1 MTARRPP
8 WALAALGV
16 AVVALVCLPL
26 LYLLVRV
33 GGAGADAWAVL
44 ERPRTLGLVAR
55 TLGLVGAVAAA
66 AVLLGVP
73 AAWLVARTDLPGR
86 RVWAVVLALP
96 LVLPSYVLALAL
108 LAVSGPGGLLG
119 LPDLT
124 GFPGALLALSL
135 ATYPY
140 VFLLATAA
148 LRRADPALEEAARA
162 LGRTPFGAFRAIT
175 VPLLRPA
182 VGAGALLAALY
193 TLADFGVV
201 SLMRFDA
208 LTRAV
213 FLQYRGAFDREPAA
227 VLGLVLVALTVL
239 VLLAEQ
245 RARSRTAAAAVGG
258 GAAEAGTGRSAPPV
272 ALGRWRA
279 PALGFCL
286 LLAGLGVLLP
296 LGVLVGWLARR
307 PPELDGLASAALNS
321 LLVAVAA
328 AALATFAALPVA
340 LLATRFRAPWTRA
353 LERTGY
359 LANAL
364 PGIVIAL
371 ALVFFAARHAPVVY
385 GTLAL
390 LVLAYL
396 VRFFPQAL
404 AGVGAALAR
413 SDPRLE
419 EASRGLGRGP
429 LRTLATV
436 TAPLVAPG
444 LLTGA
449 VLVLL
454 STLKE
459 LPATLLLRPIGFDT
473 LATEVWTATSVSRYS
488 EAALPALVLCLL
500 AAPAVWLLVVRGGR
514 ELDELG
520 S

>member
-1 MTARRPP
+1 MRTRRPP
-8 WALAALGV
+8 WALSALGV
-16 AVVALVCLPL
+16 TVVGLVCLPL
-26 LYLLVRV
+26 AYLLIRV
-33 GGAGADAWAVL
+33 AGAGPDAWAVL
-44 ERPRTLGLVAR
+44 ERPRTVALVAR
-55 TLGLVGAVAAA
+55 TVGLVAAVTGL

-86 RVWAVVLALP
+86 RMWAVLLALP

-119 LPDLT
+119 LPDLA
-124 GFPGALLALSL
+124 GFPGALAALTL

-140 VFLLATAA
+140 VFLLTSAA

-162 LGRTPFGAFRAIT
+162 LGRTPWQAFRAVT
-175 VPLLRPA
+175 LPLLSPSVR
-182 VGAGALLAALY
+182 AGALLVALY
-193 TLADFGVV
+193 SLADFGVV
-201 SLMRFDA
+201 SLMRFDV

-213 FLQYRGAFDREPAA
+213 YLQYRGAFDREPAA
-227 VLGLVLVALTVL
+227 VLALLLVGLTVV

-245 RARSRTAAAAVGG
+245 WARSRVASGGDGG
-258 GAAEAGTGRSAPPV
+258 GGGGQAATPAR
-272 ALGRWRA
+272 LGRWRI
-279 PALGFCL
+279 PALAFCAA
-286 LLAGLGVLLP
+286 LAGAGVALP
-296 LGVLVGWLARR
+296 VGVLVGWLVRR
-307 PPELDGLASAALNS
+307 PPDLDGLAGAALDS
-321 LLVAVAA
+321 LVVAVGAA
-328 AALATFAALPVA
+328 AVTTLAALPVA
-340 LLATRFRAPWTRA
+340 VLAVRFRGRRTAL
-353 LERTGY
+353 LERAGY

-364 PGIVIAL
+364 PGVVIAL
-371 ALVFFAARHAPVVY
+371 ALVFFAARHVPVVY

-390 LVLAYL
+390 LLLAYV

-404 AGVGAALAR
+404 AAVSAALGRA
-413 SDPRLE
+413 DPRLE
-419 EASRGLGRGP
+419 EAARGLGRGP
-429 LRTLATV
+429 GWTLLTV

-459 LPATLLLRPIGFDT
+459 LPATLLLRPIGFET
-473 LATEVWTATSVSRYS
+473 LATEVWTATSVSRYA

-500 AAPAVWLLVVRGGR
+500 AAPAVWLLVARGGR

>member
-1 MTARRPP
+1 VTARRPP

-16 AVVALVCLPL
+16 AVVAFVCLPL

-33 GGAGADAWAVL
+33 GGAGAQAWEVL
-44 ERPRTLGLVAR
+44 ERPRTAGLVAR

-66 AVLLGVP
+66 ALALGVP

-124 GFPGALLALSL
+124 GFPGSLLALAL

-162 LGRTPFGAFRAIT
+162 LGRTPAQAFRAIT
-175 VPLLRPA
+175 LPLLRPA

-227 VLGLVLVALTVL
+227 VLGLLLVVLTVL

-245 RARSRTAAAAVGG
+245 RARSRSAAAAAGV
-258 GAAEAGTGRSAPPV
+258 GAAGSGRSAAPV
-272 ALGRWRA
+272 PLGRWRA
-279 PALGFCL
+279 PALAFCA
-286 LLAGLGVLLP
+286 LLAGLGALLP
-296 LGVLVGWLARR
+296 LGVLVGWLLRR
-307 PPELDGLASAALNS
+307 PPELDGLATAGLNS

-328 AALATFAALPVA
+328 AALATLAALPVS

-385 GTLAL
+385 GTLGL

-429 LRTLATV
+429 LHTLATV

-449 VLVLL
+449 LLVLL

-459 LPATLLLRPIGFDT
+459 LPATLLLRPIGFET

-488 EAALPALVLCLL
+488 EAALPALALCLL